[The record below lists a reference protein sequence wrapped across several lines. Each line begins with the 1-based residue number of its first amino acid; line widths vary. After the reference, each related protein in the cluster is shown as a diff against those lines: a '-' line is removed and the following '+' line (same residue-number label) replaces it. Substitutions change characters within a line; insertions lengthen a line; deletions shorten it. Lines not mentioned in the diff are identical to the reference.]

1 MITLESLELQVVEWH
16 HARNLIFGSRDH
28 IQYEKLQEE
37 CKELAL
43 NIENS
48 QSVVDD
54 IGDIIVVLINIAER
68 NHLTLTDCLEHAYND
83 IKDRKG
89 TMVDGIFVKER
100 IDQSVPVSSSNAD
113 YIKGFG
119 IGSGKTFS
127 GATSYEKGLKAG
139 LLYAHGGKG

>member
-1 MITLESLELQVVEWH
+1 METLESLELKIVKWH
-16 HARNLIFGSRDH
+16 HDRNLIFGSRDH

-37 CKELAL
+37 CQELAL

-119 IGSGKTFS
+119 VGSGKSFLEP
-127 GATSYEKGLKAG
+127 TSYEKGLRAG
-139 LLYAHGGKG
+139 LLYAHGGK

>member
-1 MITLESLELQVVEWH
+1 MYTFEELEALAAQWH
-16 HARNLIFGSRDH
+16 HDRNLIFGSRDH

-37 CKELAL
+37 CQELAL

-100 IDQSVPVSSSNAD
+100 IDQSVPVSHSNAD

-119 IGSGKTFS
+119 VGSGKSFS
-127 GATSYEKGLKAG
+127 EPTSYEKGLKAG
-139 LLYAHGGKG
+139 LLYAHGGK

>member
-1 MITLESLELQVVEWH
+1 MYKFEELEALAAQWH
-16 HARNLIFGSRDH
+16 HDRNLIFGSRDH

-37 CKELAL
+37 CQELAL

-119 IGSGKTFS
+119 VGSGKSFS
-127 GATSYEKGLKAG
+127 EPTSYEKGLKAG
-139 LLYAHGGKG
+139 LLYAHGGK